1 MSVSKTNESHH
12 KATFGSEDLLSAA
25 EVATQYPPLSRA
37 MLWRWARTG
46 KIPAVELPSGRKL
59 FNRTDIEMLLRPTM
73 ESADESQ
80 TRKEAGSSAGSD
92 QPLPGFEEI
101 GS

>member
-1 MSVSKTNESHH
+1 MSVRKLNESHQR
-12 KATFGSEDLLSAA
+12 ATFGGEDLLSAA

-46 KIPAVELPSGRKL
+46 KIPAVELPSGRRL

-73 ESADESQ
+73 ESAGESQ
-80 TRKEAGSSAGSD
+80 ARKEAGSSESSD
-92 QPLPGFEEI
+92 QPLPGFEEM
-101 GS
+101 S